1 MGSGGRGGL
10 VSRPD
15 FDEDDL
21 AYLDQLVEVIALA
34 ADLDADRL
42 DAADLHWSGLLMTD
56 EEEDEL
62 ERLEFLERTAGLDS
76 EVVYP
81 RRLERDGEAE

>member
-1 MGSGGRGGL
+1 M
-10 VSRPD
+10 SRPD

-21 AYLDQLVEVIALA
+21 AYLDQLA

-42 DAADLHWSGLLMTD
+42 DAADYVMRSRLLSD
-56 EEEDEL
+56 EEEAEL
-62 ERLEFLERTAGLDS
+62 EHLAFEERTAGLDS

-81 RRLERDGEAE
+81 VSRPADSEDS

>member
-15 FDEDDL
+15 YEDDDL
-21 AYLDQLVEVIALA
+21 AYLDQLA

-42 DAADLHWSGLLMTD
+42 DAADYVMRSRLMTD

>member
-1 MGSGGRGGL
+1 M
-10 VSRPD
+10 SRPD
-15 FDEDDL
+15 FDDADDL
-21 AYLDQLVEVIALA
+21 AYLDQLAS
-34 ADLDADRL
+34 DLDAVRL

-62 ERLEFLERTAGLDS
+62 ERLEFLERTAGMDAS
-76 EVVYP
+76 DVYP

>member
-1 MGSGGRGGL
+1 M
-10 VSRPD
+10 SRPD
-15 FDEDDL
+15 HDYDDL
-21 AYLDQLVEVIALA
+21 AFLDRLA

-42 DAADLHWSGLLMTD
+42 DAAEEHMRHLLLSD

-62 ERLEFLERTAGLDS
+62 ERLEFLERTAGLDAS
-76 EVVYP
+76 DVYP